1 MGKYGSRVKKEAAPK
16 RGTVNPYMRGI
27 GCLFMLVV
35 PVFSYAAGSVLA
47 EQGFGYQIIPPEW
60 YGYIRVPPALA
71 NFSGLNIIFG
81 FLASIPHLAA
91 TLAIA
96 VIVMIIV
103 GGLISVI
110 FGLSLPHRH
119 TVQPM
124 CHLRES
130 KRKNI
135 KDKSKAKV

>member
-110 FGLSLPHRH
+110 FGWMYSLFAPSPYGPTDVPPPRVK
-119 TVQPM
+119 TKKY
-124 CHLRES
+124 
-130 KRKNI
+130 KR
-135 KDKSKAKV
+135 

>member
-35 PVFSYAAGSVLA
+35 PVFSFAAGSVLA

-110 FGLSLPHRH
+110 FGWMYSLFAPSPYGPTDVPPPRVK
-119 TVQPM
+119 TKKY
-124 CHLRES
+124 
-130 KRKNI
+130 KR
-135 KDKSKAKV
+135 